1 MLHKQRSESVSI
13 DDSASQ
19 QRTPN
24 AHDLMVGLDEPPVL
38 DRVLLAVRK
47 ERERAFGSRVEPCYE
62 LGVAFAIKSEM
73 RASSSEEVVRI
84 LAHLIKVEVSEA
96 VMSASFPLADAPP
109 YSAAEPG

>member
-1 MLHKQRSESVSI
+1 MLHKRRSESVSI

-47 ERERAFGSRVEPCYE
+47 ERERAFGSRVKRRYE
-62 LGVAFAIKSEM
+62 VGVAFAVKGEVCASPSEQVVGVLVVM
-73 RASSSEEVVRI
+73 LGSTGGLCERAFPERTSI
-84 LAHLIKVEVSEA
+84 LRS
-96 VMSASFPLADAPP
+96 
-109 YSAAEPG
+109 